1 MNGSVM
7 KWFADFAATQPVA
20 YAVFILV
27 AVAVFG
33 LSIGHVK
40 VRGVK
45 LGVAGVLFAGIFF
58 GHFKLTIPVDILGF
72 VRDFGLILF
81 VYTIGIQVGP
91 GFFTSLRRTGLP
103 LNLLAMGVVLL
114 GAVLTIASSRLMHID
129 MAAAVGIFAG
139 ATTNTPSLGAA
150 QEALKQMP
158 GFDAGRAGLPALGY
172 AAAYPFGIIGIIL
185 AMVIVRAIS
194 RIDAAKE
201 AAAFALEQDA
211 GHEPLQ
217 RMTVRVRNPN
227 LVGRKLHEVPGRES
241 LGVVVSRIK
250 YLGEEEVIAANSDSV
265 LHEGDLLLAVGTLR
279 NLREFCVIVGTESP
293 EDLMET
299 PGSVTFQRFVV
310 TRQEILGKT
319 IRELELTQ
327 RYGVTVTRVMR
338 ADVEMSAVPA
348 LALQFGDTLQVVGK
362 EADVAKVAAVL
373 GNSVKDLNHTNF
385 MPMFVGIGLGIL
397 VGLYPMSFGNMPMPV
412 RLGLAGGPLI
422 VAIILSRIRRLGT
435 MLWYMPL
442 NANLALRELGITLF
456 LACAGLK
463 AGQHFFEVLFSTQGL
478 LWMACGAVIT
488 LVPLLVAAW
497 VGRCFMKLNFINL
510 CGLLSGSMTDP
521 PALAFANAIN
531 NSDAPSVAYATVYP
545 LTMLVRILVAQ
556 LLIVFFA
563 S

>member
-1 MNGSVM
+1 MN
-7 KWFADFAATQPVA
+7 WTADFAATQPVA
-20 YAVFILV
+20 YAVLILTGV
-27 AVAVFG
+27 AVAG
-33 LSIGHVK
+33 LAIGHVRI
-40 VRGVK
+40 RGVR

-58 GHFKLTIPVDILGF
+58 GHFKFTLPSETLGF

-91 GFFTSLRRTGLP
+91 GFLTSLRRQGLP
-103 LNLLAMGVVLL
+103 LNLLAMGIVLA
-114 GAVLTIASSRLMHID
+114 GAILTIASSRLLHID

-139 ATTNTPSLGAA
+139 ATTNTPALGAA
-150 QEALKQMP
+150 QEALKQLP
-158 GFDAGRAGLPALGY
+158 GFDLADASLPALGY

-185 AMVIVRAIS
+185 AMVIVRTIS
-194 RIDAAKE
+194 RIDPVTE
-201 AAAFALEQDA
+201 ARAFALEQDT
-211 GHEPLQ
+211 GSEPLQ
-217 RMTVRVRNPN
+217 RMSIRVRNPN
-227 LVGRKLHEVPGRES
+227 LIGLRLHEIPGKET

-250 YLGEEEVIAANSDSV
+250 YLGETEVVGANADTV
-265 LHEGDLLLAVGTLR
+265 LHEGDLLLAVGTAKH
-279 NLREFCVIVGTESP
+279 LREFCLIVGTESP

-299 PGSVTFQRFVV
+299 PGSVTFDRFVV

-327 RYGVTVTRVMR
+327 HYGVTVTRVSR

-348 LALQFGDTLQVVGK
+348 LRLQFGDMLQVVGK
-362 EADVAKVAAVL
+362 ETDIAKVASVL
-373 GNSVKDLNHTNF
+373 GNSVKDLNRTNF
-385 MPMFVGIGLGIL
+385 MPMFIGIGLGIL
-397 VGLYPMSFGNMPMPV
+397 VGLYPISLASMPTPV

-422 VAIILSRIRRLGT
+422 VAIVLSRIGRIGT

-463 AGQHFFEVLFSTQGL
+463 AGAHFFEVLFTTQGL
-478 LWMACGAVIT
+478 LWIGCGALIT
-488 LVPLLVAAW
+488 LVPLLLAAW
-497 VGRCFMKLNFINL
+497 IGRFFMKLNFINL

-556 LLIVFFA
+556 LLVVFFA
-563 S
+563 R

>member
-1 MNGSVM
+1 MRALVE
-7 KWFADFAATQPVA
+7 FATHQPVA
-20 YAVFILV
+20 YAVLILAGV
-27 AVAVFG
+27 AVSG
-33 LSIGHVK
+33 LAIGHVK
-40 VRGVK
+40 VRGVR

-58 GHFKLTIPVDILGF
+58 GHFHLTLPAETLGF

-91 GFFTSLRRTGLP
+91 GFLTSLRKQGLP
-103 LNLLAMGVVLL
+103 LNLLATGIVLL
-114 GAVLTIASSRLMHID
+114 GAVLTILAARFMNID
-129 MAAAVGIFAG
+129 MDAAVGIFAG

-150 QEALKQMP
+150 QEALKQVP
-158 GFDAGRAGLPALGY
+158 GFDPEHAGLPALGY

-185 AMVIVRAIS
+185 SMVIVRTLS
-194 RIDAAKE
+194 RINPARE
-201 AAAFALEQDA
+201 AEAFAREQEA
-211 GHEPLQ
+211 GREPLQ
-217 RMTVRVRNPN
+217 RMTIRVRNPN
-227 LVGRKLHEVPGRES
+227 LNGLHLHEIPGRDA

-250 YLGEEEVIAANSDSV
+250 YVGEDEVVATKSDTT
-265 LHEGDLLLAVGTLR
+265 LHEGDLLLAVGTPR
-279 NLREFCVIVGTESP
+279 NLREFCLIVGTESP

-310 TRQEILGKT
+310 TRKDIIGKT
-319 IRELELTQ
+319 LRELELTQ
-327 RYGVTVTRVMR
+327 HFGVTVTRVMR

-348 LALQFGDTLQVVGK
+348 ITLQFGDTLQIVGK
-362 EADVAKVAAVL
+362 EDDIAKVASVL

-385 MPMFVGIGLGIL
+385 MPMFIGIGLGIL
-397 VGLYPMSFGNMPMPV
+397 LGIYPISLASMPMPV

-422 VAIILSRIRRLGT
+422 AAIILSRIRHLGK
-435 MLWYMPL
+435 MVWYMPL

-463 AGQHFFEVLFSTQGL
+463 AGEHFFGVLFSTQGL

-497 VGRCFMKLNFINL
+497 VGRVFMKLNFINL

-545 LTMLVRILVAQ
+545 LTMLLRILVAQ
-556 LLIVFFA
+556 LLVVLFA
-563 S
+563 K